1 MKVVYC
7 SNCGTKL
14 HVTRKALKKYSKI
27 IDIVEYHE
35 CPDEPVELDLTP
47 VDVPLFMA
55 TEGKDKFVKKMN
67 DLSPTSILGSLGTH
81 ALRDR
86 RFEELHKEQPKDKF
100 SSAPQALLNQIEGMI
115 GTAPAH
121 KMEDPDEE

>member
-14 HVTRKALKKYSKI
+14 HVTRKALKKYAKI
-27 IDIVEYHE
+27 IDVVEYHE
-35 CPDEPVELDLTP
+35 CPAEPVELDLEP
-47 VDVPLFMA
+47 VDVPLFMS

-67 DLSPTSILGSLGTH
+67 DLSPTSMLGALGTN

-86 RFEELHKEQPKDKF
+86 RFEEPSPKKEGRT
-100 SSAPQALLNQIEGMI
+100 SSAPQSVLDQLDSLVGS
-115 GTAPAH
+115 TPAH